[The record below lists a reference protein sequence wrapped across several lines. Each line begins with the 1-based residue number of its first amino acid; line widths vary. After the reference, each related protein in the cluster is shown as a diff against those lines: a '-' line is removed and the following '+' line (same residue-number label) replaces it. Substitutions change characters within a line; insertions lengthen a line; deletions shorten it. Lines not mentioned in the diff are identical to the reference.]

1 MLRLV
6 DISTYLSSAYRFIK
20 SMNKFLT
27 ILFLICAECL
37 TLKAQKLQT
46 PSEFLGYQLGE
57 QFTPHHR
64 VVDYYR
70 YLATASKNIR
80 LEEYGKTNEGRPL
93 LLAFVASAENIGNLE
108 EIRKN
113 NLRLAG
119 INKEV
124 STANQPAIVW
134 LSYNVHGNESVSTE
148 ASLQTIFDLLD
159 PTNQRTALWL
169 KNTVVIIDP
178 CLNPD
183 GRERYVNFYNP
194 VRNLIPDAF
203 PASREHFEPWP
214 GGRANHY
221 YFDLNRDWAW
231 QSQLETQQRML
242 VYNKWLPQVHVDFH
256 EQGVNEPYYFAPAAE
271 PYHQDISKWQR
282 EFQTIIGK
290 NNARYFDKNGW
301 MYFTRERFDLLYP
314 SYGDTYP
321 IYNGSV
327 GMTYE
332 QGGSGRAGLAI
343 INAEGDTL
351 TLKARIEHHHT
362 TGLSTVEAVSQNAA
376 KAVSE
381 FKNYFD
387 ASKSNPPGE
396 YKTYVVRGENTEKL
410 KTLATMLQRNGIE
423 FGYGS
428 AKGANGYNYFTGKK
442 ENFRIEK
449 SDMVISAY
457 QPKSVLLKVLF
468 EPQTYV
474 SDSATYDITA
484 WSLPYAFGLQAF
496 ATSENLKSLSA
507 SLPEV
512 PIFDSEVPN
521 PVAYIANWNSLSD
534 VKFLAQLLKY
544 NIKVRYSEIP
554 FETGGKRF
562 NAGSLIIARTSNDG
576 FGDGFGQIIKSL
588 ALSSGITLQAISS
601 AFVDKGADLGSN
613 KVRLIRKPKIMAI
626 TGESSSSLS
635 FGQVW
640 HFFEQ
645 QIKYPLSIIRA
656 EDLNRVN
663 LNEFDVIIFPDG
675 NYPDPGSEKIQQWV
689 RAGGKLIVMEGA
701 VAQLAGK
708 KGFDLKSKEEPKK
721 NEKDLDPYEDL
732 KIYENRERESVRA
745 NIPGAIYK
753 VDLDNTHPLG
763 FGFPGF
769 YHTLKLD
776 DKVYQFLGSGW
787 NVGVLKKD
795 NYVTG
800 FVGAQA
806 KKKLVDGLLFGV
818 QDMGNG
824 SVVYL
829 ADDPLFR
836 SFWENGKLL
845 FSNAVFM
852 VGH

>member
-1 MLRLV
+1 
-6 DISTYLSSAYRFIK
+6 
-20 SMNKFLT
+20 MNKFLT

-512 PIFDSEVPN
+512 PILDTEVPN

>member
-1 MLRLV
+1 MTK
-6 DISTYLSSAYRFIK
+6 I
-20 SMNKFLT
+20 LT
-27 ILFLICAECL
+27 MLFLICTGCL
-37 TLKAQKLQT
+37 TLQAQKIQS
-46 PSEFLGYQLGE
+46 PSEFLGYKLGE
-57 QFTPHHR
+57 RFTPHYR
-64 VVDYYR
+64 VVDYYK
-70 YLATASKNIR
+70 YLATASKNIK

-93 LLAFVASAENIGNLE
+93 LLAVVASANNIGKVE
-108 EIRKN
+108 DIRRN

-119 INKEV
+119 ITNE
-124 STANQPAIVW
+124 APAADQPAIVW
-134 LSYNVHGNESVSTE
+134 LSYNVHGNEAVSTE
-148 ASLQTIFDLLD
+148 ASLQTIYDLLD
-159 PTNQRTALWL
+159 PSNQRTQLWL
-169 KNTVVIIDP
+169 QNTVVIIDP

-194 VRNLIPDAF
+194 VRNLTPDAY
-203 PASREHFEPWP
+203 PYSREHFEPWP

-231 QSQLETQQRML
+231 QSQIETQQRML

-282 EFQTIIGK
+282 DFQTIIGK

-343 INAEGDTL
+343 VNAEGDTL
-351 TLKARIEHHHT
+351 TLKDRIDHHHT
-362 TGLSTVEAVSQNAA
+362 TGLATVEAVSQNAS

-381 FKNYFD
+381 FKNYFET
-387 ASKSNPPGE
+387 SKTNPPGE
-396 YKTYVVRGENTEKL
+396 YKTYIIKGDNVEKL
-410 KTLATMLQRNGIE
+410 KTLGTMLQRNGIE

-428 AKGANGYNYFTGKK
+428 AKGANGFNYFNGKK
-442 ENFRIEK
+442 ENFKVDRG
-449 SDMVISAY
+449 DMVISAY

-468 EPQTYV
+468 EPQTV
-474 SDSATYDITA
+474 ISDSATYDITA

-496 ATSENLKSLSA
+496 ATSENLKSLA
-507 SLPEV
+507 ATAPEV
-512 PIFDSEVPN
+512 PGVANEISN
-521 PVAYIANWNSLSD
+521 PVAYIADWNSLSD
-534 VKFLAQLLKY
+534 VRFLAQLLKH

-576 FGDGFGQIIKSL
+576 FEGGFEQLLKEL
-588 ALSSGITLQAISS
+588 ATSSGITLQAIPS
-601 AFVDKGADLGSN
+601 AFVDKGADLGSD
-613 KVRLIRKPKIMAI
+613 KIRFISKPKIMAV
-626 TGESSSSLS
+626 TGQSTSSQS
-635 FGQVW
+635 FGEIW

-645 QIKYPLSIIRA
+645 QIKYPLSIVRV
-656 EDLNRVN
+656 EDLGRIS

-675 NYPDPGSEKIQQWV
+675 TYSDASNERMLEWV
-689 RAGGKLIVMEGA
+689 RGGGKLIAMEGA

-708 KGFDLKSKEEPKK
+708 KGFDLKNKEEAKK
-721 NEKDLDPYEDL
+721 NEKDADPYEDL
-732 KIYENRERESVRA
+732 KIYGDRERESVRE

-753 VDLDNTHPLG
+753 VNLDNTHPLG

-769 YHTLKLD
+769 YYTLKLD
-776 DKVYQFLGSGW
+776 DKVYQYLNSGW

-818 QDMGNG
+818 QEMGNG
-824 SVVYL
+824 TVVYL

>member
-1 MLRLV
+1 
-6 DISTYLSSAYRFIK
+6 
-20 SMNKFLT
+20 MNKFLT

-57 QFTPHHR
+57 QFTSHHR
-64 VVDYYR
+64 IVDYYR

-119 INKEV
+119 INNEV

-148 ASLQTIFDLLD
+148 ASLQTIYDLLD
-159 PTNQRTALWL
+159 PTNQRTTLWL

-194 VRNLIPDAF
+194 VRNLVPDAF

-343 INAEGDTL
+343 VNAEGDTL
-351 TLKARIEHHHT
+351 TLKARIAHHHT

-442 ENFRIEK
+442 ENFKVEK

-507 SLPEV
+507 TLPEV
-512 PIFDSEVPN
+512 LILDTEVLN

-562 NAGSLIIARTSNDG
+562 NAGSLIIARTSNDA

-732 KIYENRERESVRA
+732 KIYENRERESVRE
-745 NIPGAIYK
+745 NIPGAIYR
-753 VDLDNTHPLG
+753 VNLDNTHPLG
-763 FGFPGF
+763 FGFPEF
-769 YHTLKLD
+769 YYTLKLD
-776 DKVYQFLGSGW
+776 DKAYQFLSSGW

-800 FVGAQA
+800 FVGAKA

>member
-1 MLRLV
+1 
-6 DISTYLSSAYRFIK
+6 
-20 SMNKFLT
+20 MNKFLT

-148 ASLQTIFDLLD
+148 ASLQTIYDLLD
-159 PTNQRTALWL
+159 PTNQRTTLWL

-410 KTLATMLQRNGIE
+410 KTLATMMQRNGIE

-442 ENFRIEK
+442 ENFKVEK

-496 ATSENLKSLSA
+496 ATYENLKSLSA

-512 PIFDSEVPN
+512 PILDTEVPN

-562 NAGSLIIARTSNDG
+562 NAGSLIIARTSNDA

-708 KGFDLKSKEEPKK
+708 KGFDIKSKEEPKK

-732 KIYENRERESVRA
+732 KIYENRERESVRE
-745 NIPGAIYK
+745 NIPGAIYR
-753 VDLDNTHPLG
+753 VNLDNTHPLG
-763 FGFPGF
+763 FGFPEF
-769 YHTLKLD
+769 YYTLKLD
-776 DKVYQFLGSGW
+776 DKAYQFLSTGW

-800 FVGAQA
+800 FVGAKA

>member
-1 MLRLV
+1 
-6 DISTYLSSAYRFIK
+6 
-20 SMNKFLT
+20 MNKFLT
-27 ILFLICAECL
+27 LLMVICLQCI
-37 TLKAQKLQT
+37 TVQAQKIQT
-46 PSEFLGYQLGE
+46 PAEFLGYKLGQ

-64 VVDYYR
+64 VVEYYQ
-70 YLATASKNIR
+70 YLAGASKNIK

-93 LLAFVASAENIGNLE
+93 LMAIVASSENIGKVE
-108 EIRKN
+108 DIRKN

-119 INKEV
+119 ISNEAA
-124 STANQPAIVW
+124 SPGQPAIVW
-134 LSYNVHGNESVSTE
+134 LSYNVHGNEAVSTE
-148 ASLQTIFDLLD
+148 ASMQTIYDLLD
-159 PTNQRTALWL
+159 LTNQRTQEWL
-169 KNTVVIIDP
+169 KNTVIILDP

-194 VRNLIPDAF
+194 VRNLNPDPF
-203 PASREHFEPWP
+203 PNSREHFEPWP

-231 QSQLETQQRML
+231 QSQIETQQRML

-256 EQGVNEPYYFAPAAE
+256 EQGINEPYYFAPAAE

-332 QGGSGRAGLAI
+332 QGGSGRAGLAV

-351 TLKARIEHHHT
+351 TLKDRIDHHHT
-362 TGLSTVEAVSQNAA
+362 TGLATIESVSQNAS
-376 KAVSE
+376 KAVAE
-381 FKNYFD
+381 FKAYFES
-387 ASKSNPPGE
+387 SKANPPGE
-396 YKTYVVRGENTEKL
+396 YKTYVIKGENPEKL
-410 KTLATMLQRNGIE
+410 KTLALMLGRNGIE

-428 AKGANGYNYFTGKK
+428 EKGANGYNYVTGKK
-442 ENFRIEK
+442 ENFKVDK
-449 SDMVISAY
+449 SDMVISSF

-468 EPQTYV
+468 EPHTYV

-484 WSLPYAFGLQAF
+484 WSLPYAFGLQAY
-496 ATSENLKSLSA
+496 ATGESLKSLSA
-507 SLPEV
+507 FPAEV
-512 PIFDSEVPN
+512 SAETTNVSN
-521 PVAYIANWNSLSD
+521 PVAFVADWNSISD
-534 VKFLAQLLKY
+534 VKFLAALLKF

-562 NAGSLIIARTSNDG
+562 NAGSLIIARTSNDNSG
-576 FGDGFGQIIKSL
+576 GDFEMLIKGL
-588 ALSSGITLQAISS
+588 AKTSGITLHAISS
-601 AFVDKGADLGSN
+601 AFVDKGADLGSD
-613 KVRLIRKPKIMAI
+613 KVRMIQKPRIMAI

-635 FGQVW
+635 FGEVW

-645 QIKYPLSIIRA
+645 EIKYPLSVVRA
-656 EDLNRVN
+656 NDLGRVN

-675 NYPDPGSEKIQQWV
+675 NYEDAGSEKIQQWI
-689 RAGGKLIVMEGA
+689 RAGGKLIAMEGA
-701 VAQLAGK
+701 MAQLAGK
-708 KGFDLKSKEEPKK
+708 KGFDLKNKEEPKK
-721 NEKDLDPYEDL
+721 SEADVDPYIDL
-732 KIYENRERESVRA
+732 KTYENRERESVEA

-763 FGFPGF
+763 FGFPRY

-776 DKVYQFLGSGW
+776 DRVYQYLSSGW

-818 QDMGNG
+818 QEMGNG

-836 SFWENGKLL
+836 GFWENGKLL